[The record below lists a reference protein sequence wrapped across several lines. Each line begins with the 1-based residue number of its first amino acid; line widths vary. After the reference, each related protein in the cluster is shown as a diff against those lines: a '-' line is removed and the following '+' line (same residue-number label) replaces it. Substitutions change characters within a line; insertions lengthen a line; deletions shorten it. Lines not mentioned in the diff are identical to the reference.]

1 MNKKELKQIRLQKH
15 YEALNKLSILT
26 GGKVTDSKKLS
37 CKLLKIERGIY
48 KYILAYSNGDV
59 GDISEE
65 LNKARAEVLTLFP
78 KLRYFFINTDP
89 RGYSLKINLDKADED
104 YKNIG
109 LQRDLGGYGLLAP
122 VIDGN

>member
-26 GGKVTDSKKLS
+26 GGKVTDGKKLS
-37 CKLLKIERGIY
+37 CKLLKIEKEVY
-48 KYILAYSNGDV
+48 KYILSYSNGDTE
-59 GDISEE
+59 DIYEE
-65 LNKARAEVLTLFP
+65 LNKARTEVLTLFP

-89 RGYSLKINLDKADED
+89 RGYSLKINLDKATED

-109 LQRDLGGYGLLAP
+109 LQRDWGGYGLLAP